1 MKRWLHYWL
10 LVSLLAPC
18 CYLPAQT
25 RNPYDLK
32 VDQLYQRVLL
42 LDKSGKLEKLVLLDQ
57 MFRLRDRLDDRGH
70 LESLLSSLA
79 ADSRQPSIVVQEA
92 AALSAEIESG
102 SKTPAG
108 PRWFSNEGSRQQV
121 LSEAASQVRPND
133 AGSYQVLAELEFLA
147 GSPDAAAHMEEA
159 AQLAPTAERWQRLAL
174 FTNDPFRKF
183 AALQSGLA
191 LSPTDTQLNLQLG
204 VYYIGRNQLEKAR
217 DVLMLA
223 SAASPDDFAVRER
236 LATLYLNLGLRSQ
249 ALRNF
254 KRLQERFP
262 RPLWLRSQLAIDYEH
277 LGLRDDAA
285 RLATSVLADESSSV
299 DMLELLARFH
309 ASRQMTAEL
318 KADYLALC
326 RLQPQSAEAWRRLA
340 LLDFNSGDLNGAR
353 SALSHLLQ
361 LNPADENAHQL
372 LAQTYQQLHMDAQAQ
387 QELSTV
393 QQAANA
399 APERASLQREDK
411 DFLEDASALVKD
423 AFLHPPHPADVALA
437 DVRVQQL
444 ETNGLDRV
452 HVQQI
457 FFIGSD
463 AALDAHR
470 LTEIRYSPSSETL
483 RIIRARD
490 WKPGG
495 KTLDAQDLGEREESD
510 SSLSMYYDAR
520 TRALRFTGLEKG
532 DVIEVEYSIS
542 PALRSS
548 QYGKYFGELVFF
560 AGQAETQ
567 LTRYVLIAPATETI
581 YSHAE
586 KVPPPTVLARDG
598 EKIFVWESRQVPA
611 LLREPRAPGMTEL
624 APYVH
629 VSTFSDWRQLGAWYA
644 DLVRPQFALDQSLQE
659 KLSALLQGKH
669 NDREKI
675 AAIQDFVLRSTHYV
689 AQEFGIY
696 SYKPYP
702 VAQTYARRF
711 GDCKDKAS
719 LMIALLRASGIE
731 ARLAL
736 LRTRSLGSIVAT
748 PASIAVFNHAI
759 VYIPKYDLWLD
770 GTADY
775 AVRELP
781 LDDQGAMALTVALDG
796 TAQLRYTPMSRAADN
811 YTRHSIQAQLTNH
824 GTIRFSGSTTARG
837 EDAPGLRQ
845 ELSVREQQL
854 DIWRRDLAQV
864 FPTVQVYSVTVH
876 DEKWAAEE
884 KADDGINVD
893 FRGDLGSA
901 RQKRVVSLSSTW
913 MPRSYAAAL
922 AQSSTRSQDLVL
934 FAPWT
939 TEEEIHVALPAGARV
954 AELPHDRSITT
965 AFGSLRLHYRKLP
978 GSILVQS
985 KIEFDNARI
994 AAADY
999 PAFRDFCLTA
1009 ERSFRDEIKVELPQ

>member
-1 MKRWLHYWL
+1 MKSLLHYLL
-10 LVSLLAPC
+10 LVSLFVPC
-18 CYLPAQT
+18 CYLSAQT

-32 VDQLYQRVLL
+32 LDQLYQHISSA
-42 LDKSGKLEKLVLLDQ
+42 DKLEKLVLLDQ
-57 MFRLRDRLDDRGH
+57 MFRLRERLDDRGH

-92 AALSAEIESG
+92 AALSDELESE
-102 SKTPAG
+102 SKSSAG
-108 PRWFSNEGSRQQV
+108 PRWLSNEGTRQQV
-121 LSEAASQVRPND
+121 ISEAASRVRPND
-133 AGSYQVLAELEFLA
+133 AASYQVLAELEFMA
-147 GSPDAAAHMEEA
+147 GSPDAASHMERA
-159 AQLAPTAERWQRLAL
+159 AQLGPTAERWQRLAL

-183 AALQSGLA
+183 AALESGLA
-191 LSPTDTQLNLQLG
+191 LAPTDSQLNLQLG
-204 VYYIGRNQLEKAR
+204 VYYVGRNQLEKAR

-223 SAASPDDFAVRER
+223 SSASPDDFVLRER
-236 LATLYLNLGLRSQ
+236 LAALYLNLGLRSQ
-249 ALRNF
+249 ALREF
-254 KRLQERFP
+254 KQLQERFP
-262 RPLWLRSQLAIDYEH
+262 RPLWLRSQLALEYEH
-277 LGLRDDAA
+277 LGLRDEAA
-285 RLATSVLADESSSV
+285 GLAASLLGEENNCAE
-299 DMLELLARFH
+299 MLELLARFH
-309 ASRQMTAEL
+309 AGRQMTAEL
-318 KADYLALC
+318 KADYLALS
-326 RLQPQSAEAWRRLA
+326 RIQPHSVEIWKRLA
-340 LLDFNSGDLNGAR
+340 QLEFNSGDLNAAR

-361 LNPADENAHQL
+361 LNPADAEAHRL
-372 LAQTYQQLHMDAQAQ
+372 LAQTYQRLHMDAQAQ
-387 QELSTV
+387 QELSSV
-393 QQAANA
+393 QQASNA
-399 APERASLQREDK
+399 APGTASAQQEDK
-411 DFLEDASALVKD
+411 DFLENTSSVVKE
-423 AFLHPPHPADVALA
+423 AFLHQLHRADVALA

-444 ETNGLDRV
+444 EANGLDRV
-452 HVQQI
+452 HVQQL

-470 LTEIRYSPSSETL
+470 LTEIRYSPSSEIL
-483 RIIRARD
+483 RVIRARD
-490 WKPGG
+490 WKPDG
-495 KTLDAQDLGEREESD
+495 KSLDAQDLGDREESD

-532 DVIEVEYSIS
+532 DVVEVEYAMS

-567 LTRYVLIAPATETI
+567 LKRYVLIAPSTETI

-586 KVPPPTVLARDG
+586 KVQPPTVLARD
-598 EKIFVWESRQVPA
+598 ENKIFVWESHQVPA
-611 LLREPRAPGMTEL
+611 LLREPRGPGMTEL

-644 DLVRPQFALDQSLQE
+644 DLVRPQFALDQTLQE
-659 KLSALLQGKH
+659 KLSALLEGKH

-719 LMIALLRASGIE
+719 LMIALLRAAGIE

-736 LRTRSLGSIVAT
+736 VRTRSLGSVAAT

-811 YTRHSIQAQLTNH
+811 YTRHIIQAQLTSH
-824 GTIRFSGSTTARG
+824 GTIRFSGSTAARG

-854 DIWRRDLAQV
+854 DSWRRDLAQV
-864 FPTVQVYSVTVH
+864 FPSVQVYSVTVR

-884 KADDGINVD
+884 KSDDSINVD
-893 FRGDLGSA
+893 FRGDLSSA
-901 RQKRVVSLSSTW
+901 PRKRLVSLSSTW
-913 MPRSYAAAL
+913 MPRSYAATL
-922 AQSSTRSQDLVL
+922 APSSTRSQDLVL

-985 KIEFDNARI
+985 KIEFDNTRI

-999 PAFRDFCLTA
+999 REFRDFCLNA
-1009 ERSFRDEIKVELPQ
+1009 ERSFHNEIQVELPQ

>member
-1 MKRWLHYWL
+1 MKSLLHYLL

-32 VDQLYQRVLL
+32 LDQLYQRVSSA
-42 LDKSGKLEKLVLLDQ
+42 DKLQKLVLLDQ

-79 ADSRQPSIVVQEA
+79 DDSHQPPIVFREA
-92 AALSAEIESG
+92 AALSADLESG
-102 SKTPAG
+102 SKSSAEA
-108 PRWFSNEGSRQQV
+108 RWFSNEGTRQQV
-121 LSEAASQVRPND
+121 LSDAAARVRPND
-133 AGSYQVLAELEFLA
+133 AGSYQLLAELELMA
-147 GSPDAAAHMEEA
+147 GSPDAGAHMEQA
-159 AQLAPTAERWQRLAL
+159 AQLAPTAQRWELLAS

-183 AALQSGLA
+183 AALESGLA
-191 LSPTDTQLNLQLG
+191 LAPNDSQLNLQLG
-204 VYYIGRNQLEKAR
+204 AYYVGRNQLEKAR

-223 SAASPDDFAVRER
+223 SSASPDDFVVRGQ

-249 ALRNF
+249 ALREF
-254 KRLQERFP
+254 KQLQERFP
-262 RPLWLRSQLAIDYEH
+262 HPIWLRSQLALDFEH

-285 RLATSVLADESSSV
+285 RLAASVLRDESSSV
-299 DMLELLARFH
+299 EMLELLARFH

-318 KADYLALC
+318 KTDYLALC
-326 RLQPQSAEAWRRLA
+326 QLQPHVVEVWRRLA
-340 LLDFNSGDLNGAR
+340 QLEFNSGDLNGAR
-353 SALSHLLQ
+353 STLSHLLQ
-361 LNPADENAHQL
+361 LNPADAEAHRL
-372 LAQTYQQLHMDAQAQ
+372 LAQTYQRLHLDAQAQ
-387 QELSTV
+387 QELSTA
-393 QQAANA
+393 QQGSGA
-399 APERASLQREDK
+399 APGTASVHSEDK
-411 DFLEDASALVKD
+411 DFLENASAVVKE
-423 AFLHPPHPADVALA
+423 AFLHPPHSADVALA

-444 ETNGLDRV
+444 EANGLDRV

-470 LTEIRYSPSSETL
+470 LTEIRYSPSSEAL
-483 RIIRARD
+483 RVIRARD
-490 WKPGG
+490 WKPDG

-532 DVIEVEYSIS
+532 DVVEVEYSIS

-567 LTRYVLIAPATETI
+567 LKRYVLIAPATETI

-586 KVPPPTVLARDG
+586 KVQPPTVLTRD
-598 EKIFVWESRQVPA
+598 ENKIFVWESRQIPS
-611 LLREPRAPGMTEL
+611 LLREPRGPGMTEL

-644 DLVRPQFALDQSLQE
+644 DLVRPQFALDQPLQE
-659 KLSALLQGKH
+659 KLSALLEGRH

-675 AAIQDFVLRSTHYV
+675 AAIQDFVLRGTHYV

-719 LMIALLRASGIE
+719 LMIALLRAAGID

-736 LRTRSLGSIVAT
+736 LRTRSLGSIAAT

-781 LDDQGAMALTVALDG
+781 LDDQGAMALTVGLDG

-811 YTRHSIQAQLTNH
+811 YTRHIIQAQLTNQ
-824 GTIRFSGSTTARG
+824 GTIRFSGSTAARG

-854 DIWRRDLAQV
+854 DSWRRDLAQV
-864 FPTVQVYSVTVH
+864 FPSVQVYSVTVR

-884 KADDGINVD
+884 KVDDGINVD

-901 RQKRVVSLSSTW
+901 RQKRVISLSSTW
-913 MPRSYAAAL
+913 MPRSYTAAL
-922 AQSSTRSQDLVL
+922 APSSSRSQDLVL

-965 AFGSLRLHYRKLP
+965 SFGSLRIHYRKFP

-999 PAFRDFCLTA
+999 PAFHEFCLTA

>member
-1 MKRWLHYWL
+1 MKSLLHYLL
-10 LVSLLAPC
+10 LVSLFVPC
-18 CYLPAQT
+18 CYLSAQT

-32 VDQLYQRVLL
+32 LDQLYQHISSA
-42 LDKSGKLEKLVLLDQ
+42 DKLEKLVLLDQ
-57 MFRLRDRLDDRGH
+57 MFRLRERLDDRGH

-79 ADSRQPSIVVQEA
+79 ADGRQPPIVVQEA
-92 AALSAEIESG
+92 AALSDELGSESK
-102 SKTPAG
+102 SSAG

-121 LSEAASQVRPND
+121 LSEAASLIGAKD
-133 AGSYQVLAELEFLA
+133 AGSYQVLAELEFMA
-147 GSPDAAAHMEEA
+147 GSPDATAHMEQA
-159 AQLAPTAERWQRLAL
+159 AQLGPTAERWQRLAL

-183 AALQSGLA
+183 AALESGLA
-191 LSPTDTQLNLQLG
+191 LAPADSQLNLQLG
-204 VYYIGRNQLEKAR
+204 VYYVGRNQLEKAR

-223 SAASPDDFAVRER
+223 SSASPDDFVLRER
-236 LATLYLNLGLRSQ
+236 LAALYLNLGLRSQ
-249 ALRNF
+249 ALREF
-254 KRLQERFP
+254 KQLQERFP
-262 RPLWLRSQLAIDYEH
+262 RPLWLRSQLALEYER
-277 LGLRDDAA
+277 LGLRDEAA
-285 RLATSVLADESSSV
+285 RLAASFLGEENNCAE
-299 DMLELLARFH
+299 MLELLARFH
-309 ASRQMTAEL
+309 AGRQMTAEL
-318 KADYLALC
+318 KADYLALS
-326 RLQPQSAEAWRRLA
+326 RIQPHSVEIWKRLA
-340 LLDFNSGDLNGAR
+340 QLEFNSGDLNAAR

-361 LNPADENAHQL
+361 LNPADAEAHRL
-372 LAQTYQQLHMDAQAQ
+372 LAQTYQRLHMDAQAQ
-387 QELSTV
+387 QELSSV
-393 QQAANA
+393 QQASNA
-399 APERASLQREDK
+399 ARETASAQQEDK
-411 DFLEDASALVKD
+411 DFLENTSAVVKE
-423 AFLHPPHPADVALA
+423 AFLHPPYPADVALA

-444 ETNGLDRV
+444 EANGLDRV
-452 HVQQI
+452 HVQQL

-470 LTEIRYSPSSETL
+470 LTEIRYSPSSEIL
-483 RIIRARD
+483 HVIRARD
-490 WKPGG
+490 WKPDG
-495 KTLDAQDLGEREESD
+495 KSLDAQDLGDREESD

-532 DVIEVEYSIS
+532 DVVEVEYAMS

-567 LTRYVLIAPATETI
+567 LKRYVLIAPSTETI

-586 KVPPPTVLARDG
+586 KVQPPTVLARD
-598 EKIFVWESRQVPA
+598 ENKIFVWESHQVPA
-611 LLREPRAPGMTEL
+611 LLREPRGPGMTEL

-644 DLVRPQFALDQSLQE
+644 DLVRPQFALDQTLQE

-719 LMIALLRASGIE
+719 LMIALLRAAGIE

-736 LRTRSLGSIVAT
+736 LRTRSLGSVAAT

-811 YTRHSIQAQLTNH
+811 YTRHIIQAQLTSH
-824 GTIRFSGSTTARG
+824 GTIRFSGSTAARG

-854 DIWRRDLAQV
+854 DSWRRDLAQV
-864 FPTVQVYSVTVH
+864 FPSVQVYSVTVR

-884 KADDGINVD
+884 KSDDSINVD
-893 FRGDLGSA
+893 FRGDLSSA
-901 RQKRVVSLSSTW
+901 PRKRLVSLSSTW
-913 MPRSYAAAL
+913 MPRSYAATL
-922 AQSSTRSQDLVL
+922 APSSTRSQDLVL

-999 PAFRDFCLTA
+999 QEFRDFCLNA
-1009 ERSFRDEIKVELPQ
+1009 ERSFHDEIKVELPQ

>member
-1 MKRWLHYWL
+1 MKSLLHYWL

-18 CYLPAQT
+18 YYLSAQT

-32 VDQLYQRVLL
+32 LDQLYQRVSS
-42 LDKSGKLEKLVLLDQ
+42 LDKAGKLEELILLDQ
-57 MFRLRDRLDDRGH
+57 MFRLRDCLDDRGH
-70 LESLLSSLA
+70 LESLLSSI
-79 ADSRQPSIVVQEA
+79 ADDAHQPPVVVQEA
-92 AALSAEIESG
+92 AALSAEVESG
-102 SKTPAG
+102 SKSSAG
-108 PRWFSNEGSRQQV
+108 LRWFSSEGIRQQV
-121 LSEAASQVRPND
+121 LSDAASQVRPND
-133 AGSYQVLAELEFLA
+133 AGSYQILAELEFIA
-147 GSPDAAAHMEEA
+147 GSPDAAVHMEQA
-159 AQLAPTAERWQRLAL
+159 AQLAPTAQRWQRLAL
-174 FTNDPFRKF
+174 FTNEPFRKF

-191 LSPTDTQLNLQLG
+191 LSPTDSQLNLQLG
-204 VYYIGRNQLEKAR
+204 VYYVGRNQLEKAR
-217 DVLMLA
+217 DVFMLA
-223 SAASPDDFAVRER
+223 SSASPDDFVVRER

-249 ALRNF
+249 ALREF
-254 KRLQERFP
+254 KQLQERFP
-262 RPLWLRSQLAIDYEH
+262 RPVWLRSQLAIDYEH
-277 LGLRDDAA
+277 LGLSDDAA
-285 RLATSVLADESSSV
+285 RLAASVLAEENTSV
-299 DMLELLARFH
+299 EMLELLARFH
-309 ASRQMTAEL
+309 AARQMTAGL

-326 RLQPQSAEAWRRLA
+326 QLAPRSIEIWRRLA
-340 LLDFNSGDLNGAR
+340 LLEFNSGDLNAAR
-353 SALSHLLQ
+353 STLARLLQ
-361 LNPADENAHQL
+361 LNPADADAHRL
-372 LAQTYQQLHMDAQAQ
+372 LARTYEQLHMNAQAQ

-393 QQAANA
+393 QQVSDA
-399 APERASLQREDK
+399 APGAVSAWPEDK
-411 DFLEDASALVKD
+411 DFLENAGAVAKE

-457 FFIGSD
+457 FFVGSD

-490 WKPGG
+490 WKPDG
-495 KTLDAQDLGEREESD
+495 KSLDAQDLGEREESD

-520 TRALRFTGLEKG
+520 TRALRFSSLEKG
-532 DVIEVEYSIS
+532 DVVEVEYSIS
-542 PALRSS
+542 PALHSS

-567 LTRYVLIAPATETI
+567 LKRYVLIAPATDTI

-586 KVPPPTVLARDG
+586 NVQPPTLLARDG
-598 EKIFVWESRQVPA
+598 EKIFIWESHQVPA
-611 LLREPRAPGMTEL
+611 LSHEPRGPGMTEL

-644 DLVRPQFALDQSLQE
+644 DLVRPQFALDQPLQE
-659 KLSALLQGKH
+659 KLSALLQGRH

-719 LMIALLRASGIE
+719 LMIALLRAAGIE

-736 LRTRSLGSIVAT
+736 LRTRSLGSIAAT

-781 LDDQGAMALTVALDG
+781 LDDQGAMALTVGLDG

-811 YTRHSIQAQLTNH
+811 YTRHVIQAQLTKQ
-824 GTIRFSGSTTARG
+824 GTIRFSGSTAARG

-854 DIWRRDLAQV
+854 DSWRRDLARV
-864 FPTVQVYSVTVH
+864 FPSVQVYSVTVR

-884 KADDGINVD
+884 SAEDGINVD
-893 FRGDLGSA
+893 FRGDLSSA
-901 RQKRVVSLSSTW
+901 RQKHVVSLSSTW

-922 AQSSTRSQDLVL
+922 APSSTRSQDLVL

-965 AFGSLRLHYRKLP
+965 SFGSLRLHYRKLP

-985 KIEFDNARI
+985 KIEFDQARI

-1009 ERSFRDEIKVELPQ
+1009 EHSFRDEIKVELPQ